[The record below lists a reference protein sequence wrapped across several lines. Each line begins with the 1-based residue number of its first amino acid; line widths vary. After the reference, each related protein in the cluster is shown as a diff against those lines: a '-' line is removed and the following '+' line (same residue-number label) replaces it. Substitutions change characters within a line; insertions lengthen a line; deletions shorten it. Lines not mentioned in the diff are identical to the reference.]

1 MRARDERWTNVAGLR
16 THATAFTWRFLPGVS
31 RTKELIDEGFLGRM
45 SHVNLTW
52 GMERQADPKIPLPW
66 RHQKEFAGFGVL
78 GDIGPHV
85 VDILR
90 WRLGDFR
97 KVSAHTM
104 TALPER
110 QVAGSNNVVKADAE
124 DACTFIAEMA
134 SGTQVSVHL
143 SRVAYVSNCQRLEL
157 YGSEGALVY
166 HADTKDG
173 TWISGRVHGAKASDK
188 VLTELPIPQRLRDG
202 WDTSD
207 LGAAV
212 GNFVFAQLTPRF
224 IQGIRTGQPV
234 TPSFVESMKSQ
245 EVLDALV
252 PSAADQRW
260 VEI

>member
-1 MRARDERWTNVAGLR
+1 
-16 THATAFTWRFLPGVS
+16 
-31 RTKELIDEGFLGRM
+31 
-45 SHVNLTW
+45 
-52 GMERQADPKIPLPW
+52 MERQADPTIPLLW

-90 WRLGDFR
+90 WLLGDFR

-110 QVAGSNNVVKADAE
+110 KIAGSNNVVKADAE
-124 DACTFIAEMA
+124 DACAFIAEMA

-157 YGSEGALVY
+157 YGSKGALIY
-166 HADTKDG
+166 HSDTKDG
-173 TWISGRVHGAKASDK
+173 TWISGRVQGAQAGDK
-188 VLTELPIPQRLRDG
+188 GLTEMPIPQRLRDG
-202 WDTSD
+202 LDTGD

-212 GNFVFAQLTPRF
+212 GNFLFAQLTQRF
-224 IQGIRTGQPV
+224 MHGIRTGQPV
-234 TPSFVESMKSQ
+234 TPSFVEGVKSQ

-252 PSAADQRW
+252 QSAVDQRW